1 MVRRV
6 PKQDSQMGIQCHE
19 KHTHAH
25 RARAGTLTTR

>member
-25 RARAGTLTTR
+25 ARTGTLTTR